1 LWRDVRC
8 GVHVG
13 GDGNSGI
20 NPGTSKRAAFVAETG
35 HMQRWM
41 AMSGHATVAAAGGD
55 DDREEA
61 AGFSPSLEA
70 TAVAVVWMTES
81 SS

>member
-1 LWRDVRC
+1 VRC

-13 GDGNSGI
+13 GDGRSGI
-20 NPGTSKRAAFVAETG
+20 NPGTSKRVAFVAETG

-41 AMSGHATVAAAGGD
+41 AVSGHAAVAAAGGD
-55 DDREEA
+55 DGREEA

-70 TAVAVVWMTES
+70 AAAAMVWMTES